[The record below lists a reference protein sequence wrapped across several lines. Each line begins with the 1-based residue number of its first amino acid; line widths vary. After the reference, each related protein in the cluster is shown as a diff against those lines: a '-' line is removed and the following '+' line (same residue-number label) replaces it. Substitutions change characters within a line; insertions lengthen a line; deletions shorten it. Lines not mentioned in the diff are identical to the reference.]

1 MDEDWE
7 PPSKHGSCNEADVP
21 VRRSGRKRKQVDYV
35 NEKQDAEFAGV
46 KGYTHFGR
54 TRKGGDVRPR
64 RKAERKPSA
73 AITSRVTMLNFFA
86 RPGRTVVPMTPS
98 PRADKASKN
107 KKASTARKPTRT
119 LWGRPKKHEKRDA
132 KIRAMQKNVERKL
145 SEGTAS
151 MPPTKRME
159 QSGSMKAKVAR
170 LTKAFLQE
178 SCGNEKT
185 AAQLLSNFEAQR
197 AVAPF
202 VYRGPTD
209 LSKAGANVRDTV
221 LATKQ
226 SSRKVGTPVDI
237 MRRHL
242 IAGSATGQL
251 ASAHEVG
258 LTRNWTVGICTY
270 FCVIFFVHN
279 LLM

>member
-132 KIRAMQKNVERKL
+132 KIRAMQKNV
-145 SEGTAS
+145 
-151 MPPTKRME
+151 
-159 QSGSMKAKVAR
+159 
-170 LTKAFLQE
+170 
-178 SCGNEKT
+178 
-185 AAQLLSNFEAQR
+185 
-197 AVAPF
+197 
-202 VYRGPTD
+202 
-209 LSKAGANVRDTV
+209 
-221 LATKQ
+221 
-226 SSRKVGTPVDI
+226 
-237 MRRHL
+237 
-242 IAGSATGQL
+242 
-251 ASAHEVG
+251 
-258 LTRNWTVGICTY
+258 
-270 FCVIFFVHN
+270 
-279 LLM
+279 